1 LVKRYAAL
9 LAFLLSTPVCGALSG
24 VTELAGPPEKLTD
37 AQLTA
42 LLRPRIARAD
52 VIAIGETIH
61 GSSAF
66 LRVQT
71 RLIQHLVTQHGMRL
85 IAWETAVLR
94 GLELSRWVSDCKA
107 ARTPVPIGGLY
118 GPTVSDLPLFEW
130 ICDYNRSH
138 PADPIVFRGMDV
150 WDRPWE
156 HYARIASLGERA
168 GIEAR
173 LLADARKSCPARD
186 ASSWNDVSLVQADVA
201 RDRQFLPAAA
211 YARCRAALT
220 AILESARQAGLAK
233 RTTDARGADDAFE
246 LALSAS
252 TLLGWLGYYDQL
264 YRDDILSWNERDA
277 AQARNLAL
285 LMEKH
290 GAARAILAAHS
301 SHVSHNRSPA
311 DWWGYGDLRRGF
323 SRGASA
329 LVDAERQQRR
339 QVRERRR
346 DRPAGP
352 LRRVHFFQPVIARQ
366 GAAGPRYL
374 AALTRKSKG
383 GRRKAKVSRAKRAR
397 PSFAA
402 SRLPHRQPIEVNQQ
416 RDQGRGH
423 PDAAHREPP
432 VLGERPARQPG
443 ADGVSGPDVNPEQ
456 RVGTRA

>member
-1 LVKRYAAL
+1 MRHFAAAIAFLVSTSVCAAL
-9 LAFLLSTPVCGALSG
+9 PG
-24 VTELAGPPEKLTD
+24 VTELARPPEKLTD
-37 AQLTA
+37 AELAA

-71 RLIQHLVTQHGMRL
+71 RLIQHLVTHHGMRL
-85 IAWETAVLR
+85 IVWETAVLR
-94 GLELSRWVSDCKA
+94 SLGLTRWASACA
-107 ARTPVPIGGLY
+107 TTRSPVPIEALY
-118 GPTVSDLPLFEW
+118 GPTASDLPLWEW
-130 ICDYNRSH
+130 VCDYNRSH

-156 HYARIASLGERA
+156 HYARIASLGGRA

-173 LLADARKSCPARD
+173 LLADAGKSCPARD
-186 ASSWNDVSLVQADVA
+186 ASSWNDVSLVQTDVA

-311 DWWGYGDLRRGF
+311 DWWGYGDLKSG
-323 SRGASA
+323 
-329 LVDAERQQRR
+329 
-339 QVRERRR
+339 
-346 DRPAGP
+346 
-352 LRRVHFFQPVIARQ
+352 VHFFS
-366 GAAGPRYL
+366 
-374 AALTRKSKG
+374 ALTGKRVFNIALTAYRASGTQGDFMLPAARNSMDRKLHD
-383 GRRKAKVSRAKRAR
+383 A
-397 PSFAA
+397 
-402 SRLPHRQPIEVNQQ
+402 
-416 RDQGRGH
+416 GH
-423 PDAAHREPP
+423 AFSLFFSDAAFLSEHPRWWMQNGNNMEKFENGVEIVPKDHFDAFIFFDQS
-432 VLGERPARQPG
+432 LLDKALPARDVWQP
-443 ADGVSGPDVNPEQ
+443 
-456 RVGTRA
+456 